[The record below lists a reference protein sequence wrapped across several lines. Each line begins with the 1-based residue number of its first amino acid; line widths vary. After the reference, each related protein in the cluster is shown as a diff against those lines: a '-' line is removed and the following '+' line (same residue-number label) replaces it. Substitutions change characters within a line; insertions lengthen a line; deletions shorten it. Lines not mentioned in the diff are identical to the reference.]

1 MARITGALS
10 SAGKGFGGWLFKYI
24 LWLFLTASFTLGG
37 ALVLMLLKDW
47 TIKSLLTSM
56 MAWPALGL
64 AMIVAAPIA
73 LLPVGRIFLGSALG
87 GGLLYNLILLIS

>member
-1 MARITGALS
+1 
-10 SAGKGFGGWLFKYI
+10 
-24 LWLFLTASFTLGG
+24 
-37 ALVLMLLKDW
+37 
-47 TIKSLLTSM
+47 M

-87 GGLLYNLILLIS
+87 GGLLYNVILLIS